1 MGSVWRD
8 GDAQARGRGNFL
20 QAHDSYQG
28 SSNSATRGR
37 RGAIDGTYL
46 ELGIGP
52 SRNLNNHVQDGLLLV
67 GVEGDIVEGRDGLAI
82 LLDVDAVLEG
92 VGSRNLAD
100 GVRRSHLILLW
111 CGNA

>member
-37 RGAIDGTYL
+37 REAIDGTYL

-67 GVEGDIVEGRDGLAI
+67 GIERNIMERRNGLAI
-82 LLDVDAVLEG
+82 LLDVDSVLEG

-100 GVRRSHLILLW
+100 GVVGGHVGLLL
-111 CGNA
+111 